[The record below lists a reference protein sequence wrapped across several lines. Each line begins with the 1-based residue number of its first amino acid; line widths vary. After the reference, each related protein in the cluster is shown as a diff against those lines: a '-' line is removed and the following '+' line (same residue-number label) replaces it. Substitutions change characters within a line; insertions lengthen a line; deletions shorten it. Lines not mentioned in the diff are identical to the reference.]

1 MSGYGV
7 PNAYGDLKRVLM
19 HRPGRELD
27 LVTGTT
33 LEEFHF
39 ERPVHRERFVSE
51 YDTMAGLFQA
61 HGVDTVMLTDVL
73 KDDDDALSYIAHR
86 PNMTYTRDLASIF
99 SRGAVLMSPHL
110 KGRWGDQ
117 RMLGRAFARL
127 GVPVLGAIE
136 PPGFLEGG
144 GVTFIGDDTAV
155 VSLCDRANESALRQ
169 LRELVLGEDVAYFL
183 EVPLPFGHIHID
195 GIFMVLDRELAL
207 IYPESFR
214 VFPCRLFQDGK
225 SEPRHVM
232 FEEFL
237 SERDVRTIPITRE
250 ERLGGHLNV
259 VVTKQSEIA
268 VGFES
273 ATRVASEMARHG
285 WHLAPF
291 PADELFRG
299 NGGAHCMTCPL
310 EVG

>member
-19 HRPGRELD
+19 HRPGRELG
-27 LVTGTT
+27 LVTERT

-39 ERPVHRERFVSE
+39 ERPVDTARFVSE

-61 HGVDTVMLTDVL
+61 HGVETLMLTEVL
-73 KDDDDALSYIAHR
+73 KDDADAISYIAHR
-86 PNMTYTRDLASIF
+86 PNMTYTRDLATVF

-117 RMLGRAFARL
+117 LMMKRAFERL
-127 GVPVLGAIE
+127 GVPVLGSIE

-144 GVTFIGDDTAV
+144 GVTLLGEDTAV
-155 VSLCDRANESALRQ
+155 VSLCDRANESAMKMLRDI
-169 LRELVLGEDVAYFL
+169 VLGKDVKYFL

-195 GIFMVLDRELAL
+195 GIFMVLDRNLGL

-214 VFPCRLFQDGK
+214 VFPCRLYEDGK

-237 SERDVRTIPITRE
+237 RDRDVRTISLTRE

-259 VVTKQSEIA
+259 VVTKKSEAAI
-268 VGFES
+268 GFAS
-273 ATRVASEMARHG
+273 AKRVASEMARHG
-285 WHLAPF
+285 WRLVSF

-299 NGGAHCMTCPL
+299 NGGAHCMTCPV
-310 EVG
+310 EIG

>member
-7 PNAYGDLKRVLM
+7 YNAYGDLGRVLM
-19 HRPGRELD
+19 HRPGQELD
-27 LVTGTT
+27 LVTERT

-39 ERPVHRERFVSE
+39 ERPVHRERFTSE
-51 YDTMAGLFQA
+51 YDTMTGLFQA
-61 HGVDTVMLTDVL
+61 HGAETLMLTDVL
-73 KDDDDALSYIAHR
+73 KDDADALSYIAHR
-86 PNMTYTRDLASIF
+86 PNMTYTRDLASVF
-99 SRGAVLMSPHL
+99 ASGAVLMSPHL

-117 RMLGRAFARL
+117 LMLGRAFEAL

-144 GVTFIGDDTAV
+144 GVTLIGDDTAV
-155 VSLCDRANESALRQ
+155 VSLCDRANETATRM
-169 LRELVLGEDVAYFL
+169 LRELVLGKDVKYFL

-195 GIFMVLDRELAL
+195 GIFMVLDHELAL

-214 VFPCRLFQDGK
+214 VFPCRLYQDGV
-225 SEPRHVM
+225 SEPRHIM

-237 SERDVRTIPITRE
+237 SERGVRTIAITRE
-250 ERLGGHLNV
+250 ERLEGHLNV
-259 VVTKQSEIA
+259 VVTKKSEHA

-299 NGGAHCMTCPL
+299 NGGAHCMTCPVK
-310 EVG
+310 VG